1 MGEYIIPA
9 ILGYGRVFL
18 IGNQLV
24 LQFLEARNWPVGSA
38 YAVILILI
46 MVVSITF
53 YLWFTSRGQKS
64 RDVSLL

>member
-1 MGEYIIPA
+1 MFPSA
-9 ILGYGRVFL
+9 TSSSCS
-18 IGNQLV
+18 
-24 LQFLEARNWPVGSA
+24 FLEARNWPVGSA

-46 MVVSITF
+46 MVVSISF